1 MSQTH
6 IAPHGDDERPIL
18 VPSEVRKEPAG
29 AGGTVLAPLDLMP
42 YIMTFLRRGKL
53 LICLTILGALA
64 AVGLCF
70 IETPIYRVHASLELD
85 AINEMS
91 LSSRDVS
98 ALENG
103 SLTDAYMQT
112 QAMVIQGDTALR
124 RAIEKSSPIGP
135 GAKGSFLSSALISLK
150 KRLGLA
156 KPVAATGIGPDQVR
170 PNLTVRNIPMT
181 RVIDI
186 SYDSPDNN
194 RAAAFVNTLINE
206 YMDLNMERRLDSTRQ
221 TEKWLMAYLAPLKQ
235 NLEQSGRAL
244 ESYAHDSGLIGTSAT
259 DTPAQA
265 KLRDIQAELTKAH
278 ADRVSKEATYE
289 TFANGPRDDVSP
301 AINPS
306 PLREYQ
312 MKLSDLKSQYAQAIA
327 TLTPKHFRVQR
338 LEAQVREME
347 QLIDQERV
355 KTLELMR
362 SDYLASLKREAL
374 LTDSVR
380 EQVALVADQAGRRV
394 HYDVLHQELETDQKV
409 YDNVLE
415 KAKESAV
422 LGVTRPSN
430 VHIID
435 EARPA
440 PKPFKPNLP
449 LYISLGS
456 LSGFS
461 LGLVWIAYGEFREMH
476 LIAPGILPEVAQI
489 RELAVVPSTSL
500 DHGTDKNSGLLGA
513 RKETNLSLLAAPA
526 DAFLFSESFHAAV
539 ASIVRSQSNGTNLR
553 VLTITSPMSGDGK
566 TTVVTNLGLA
576 LASIR
581 RRVVLIEG
589 DLRHPKLSKNFDIA
603 NSWGLSDLLQSANR
617 IEDMP
622 FEALVKPT
630 EVPGLFVVPSGPSA
644 ANVSSLLHSPRMSAL
659 VSALKKQA
667 SLVLID
673 SPPLLAV
680 SDARI
685 LASSSDAVIMVVR
698 AHKTARETF
707 LTAAQQLADDQTP
720 VLGAILNGWDPRR
733 ARGTRD
739 PFQYQY
745 SYRN

>member
-6 IAPHGDDERPIL
+6 IVPHDDERPIL
-18 VPSEVRKEPAG
+18 VPSEVRKDPAG
-29 AGGTVLAPLDLMP
+29 AGGAVLAPLDLMP

-53 LICLTILGALA
+53 LIGMTVVGASAALA
-64 AVGLCF
+64 LCF
-70 IETPIYRVHASLELD
+70 IETPIYRVHSSVELD
-85 AINEMS
+85 AINEIS
-91 LSSRDVS
+91 LGNRDIS

-112 QAMVIQGDTALR
+112 QAMVLRGDTALR
-124 RAIEKSSPIGP
+124 RALKKSPP
-135 GAKGSFLSSALISLK
+135 VDPKAKGSFLSSALHSLK
-150 KRLGLA
+150 KKLGLS
-156 KPVAATGIGPDQVR
+156 KAASAEITPDQIR
-170 PNLTVRNIPMT
+170 ANLTVRNIPMT
-181 RVIDI
+181 RVIEV
-186 SYDSPDNN
+186 SYDGPDNN

-206 YMDLNMERRLDSTRQ
+206 YLDLNIERRLDSTHQ
-221 TEKWLMAYLAPLKQ
+221 TEKWLMAYLTPLKQ
-235 NLEQSGRAL
+235 NLEQSGRTL
-244 ESYAHDSGLIGTSAT
+244 ESYAHDSGLIGTNAT
-259 DTPAQA
+259 ETPAQA
-265 KLRDIQAELTKAH
+265 KLRDLQTELTKAH
-278 ADRVSKEATYE
+278 ADRVSKEAIYE
-289 TFANGPRDDVSP
+289 TFANGPRDDVSTVN
-301 AINPS
+301 NPN

-312 MKLSDLKSQYAQAIA
+312 TKLSDLKAQYAQAIA

-338 LEAQVREME
+338 LEAQIREME

-362 SDYLASLKREAL
+362 ADYLAALRRETL
-374 LTDSVR
+374 LTNSVR
-380 EQVALVADQAGRRV
+380 EQVMLAADQAGKRV
-394 HYDVLHQELETDQKV
+394 HYDMLRQELETDQKV

-461 LGLVWIAYGEFREMH
+461 LGLVWVAFGEFREMH

-500 DHGTDKNSGLLGA
+500 DHGTDKNSRLLGA
-513 RKETNLSLLAAPA
+513 HKAKDLSLLAAPA
-526 DAFLFSESFHAAV
+526 DSFLFSESFHAAV
-539 ASIVRSQSNGTNLR
+539 ASIVRSQSNGTQLR
-553 VLTITSPMSGDGK
+553 VLTITSAMSGDGK

-603 NSWGLSDLLQSANR
+603 NSWGLSDILQSTNR

-644 ANVSSLLHSPRMSAL
+644 ANVSSLLHSPRMGAL
-659 VSALKKQA
+659 IAALKKHA
-667 SLVLID
+667 SLILID

-698 AHKTARETF
+698 AHKTERETF
-707 LTAAQQLADDQTP
+707 LAAAQQLVDDQTL

-745 SYRN
+745 SYRS